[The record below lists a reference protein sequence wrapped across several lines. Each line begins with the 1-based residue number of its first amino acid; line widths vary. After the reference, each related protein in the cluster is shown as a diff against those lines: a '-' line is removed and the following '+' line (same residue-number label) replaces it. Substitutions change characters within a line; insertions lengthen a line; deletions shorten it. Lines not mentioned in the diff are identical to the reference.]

1 VVLVELAAVEMAP
14 HSRLVLLVQELL
26 ILVAVVVAVLG
37 TQMASL

>member
-1 VVLVELAAVEMAP
+1 VVLAELAAAGMVR
-14 HSRLVLLVQELL
+14 HNRLVLLVQELL